1 MLKCQ
6 YCGRDLKNQGSKNL
20 HERACVKNPKN
31 DEDESPEEQPKK
43 GNEEKKLGCKHT
55 LILLDNRYASQKRAI
70 NDGYSAVCLKC
81 KELV

>member
-6 YCGRDLKNQGSKNL
+6 FCGRDLKNQGSKNL
-20 HERACVKNPKN
+20 HERACIKNPKN
-31 DEDESPEEQPKK
+31 NEDESPEDEPKK
-43 GNEEKKLGCKHT
+43 NNKQECNHKLV
-55 LILLDNRYASQKRAI
+55 LLDSHYASQKRAI